1 MFWTHQAINI
11 QSHSHP
17 TIPLCTTNGAPGIME
32 HHIHLISYACIH
44 IKICRIRHSNFTMH
58 ACERD
63 DLRMVKREN
72 YDVRCSL
79 SMFSSSRLIYCCSQ
93 YIYIRR
99 VVTGKRYLGLVN
111 VLSILFLS
119 CAVLSSW
126 TLKWGC
132 SHSFHCKVPFLLMK
146 MKNPLIITFFNFIC
160 IVLIERPKKQRFFP
174 LAYSSTYFYVNYAYW
189 KLFTILLK
197 NSTTLRI

>member
-1 MFWTHQAINI
+1 MLAFT
-11 QSHSHP
+11 SKFVVFD
-17 TIPLCTTNGAPGIME
+17 T
-32 HHIHLISYACIH
+32 LILPC
-44 IKICRIRHSNFTMH
+44 MH
-58 ACERD
+58 ASETICAWLKEKTMTYVV
-63 DLRMVKREN
+63 LC
-72 YDVRCSL
+72 RCFLHQVL
-79 SMFSSSRLIYCCSQ
+79 STVTLN
-93 YIYIRR
+93 IYILGG